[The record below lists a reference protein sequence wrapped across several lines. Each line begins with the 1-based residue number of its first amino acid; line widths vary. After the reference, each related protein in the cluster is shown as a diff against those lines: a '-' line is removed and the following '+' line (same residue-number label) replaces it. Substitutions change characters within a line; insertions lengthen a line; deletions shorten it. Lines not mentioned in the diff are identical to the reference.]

1 MKSLTFLL
9 TKMESMTT
17 LGLTYPVLQKAGM
30 DMDSPGAPELPI
42 LGKCIEIWVHFL
54 CFKVVT

>member
-30 DMDSPGAPELPI
+30 DMDSPKAPELPI
-42 LGKCIEIWVHFL
+42 LGKMY
-54 CFKVVT
+54 